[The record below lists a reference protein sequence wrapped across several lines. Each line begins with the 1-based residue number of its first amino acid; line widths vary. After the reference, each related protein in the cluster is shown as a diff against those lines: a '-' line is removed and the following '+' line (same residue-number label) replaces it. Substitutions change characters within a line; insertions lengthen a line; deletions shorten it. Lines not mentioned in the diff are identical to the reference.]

1 MSSAP
6 EISAPTTLPA
16 SASRLL
22 AGKVAFVTGGARG
35 IGAAIVQRLARDGAA
50 VAFTYSSSEA
60 PAQALV
66 AAIEAA
72 GGKALALRADSA
84 DAAALTQ
91 AVDRAAP
98 TQRRLHI
105 LD

>member
-1 MSSAP
+1 MSSVP
-6 EISAPTTLPA
+6 DTSAPTTLPA

-60 PAQALV
+60 PAQALRGRLKGPV
-66 AAIEAA
+66 GLDI
-72 GGKALALRADSA
+72 GGDSPESIALSILAELQTILARRG
-84 DAAALTQ
+84 AAAQ
-91 AVDRAAP
+91 
-98 TQRRLHI
+98 
-105 LD
+105 